1 MVARAQ
7 PGRRPN
13 PAMAY
18 DVARERVVRFD
29 AQGIWEWDGA
39 RWSSRNDAVGPS
51 PRTFSAAAY
60 DLARCSMV
68 MFSGLDPS
76 STAVDTWEWDG
87 ASWAWRN
94 VSPQPPARWDHAMAY
109 DTARRRTV
117 VFGGCTA
124 TAGLLADTW
133 EWDGTTWRSL
143 IAAGP
148 IARHAHALA
157 YDLARQRTVLF
168 GGEDSSRVLLGDT
181 WEWDGASW
189 TQRLTATN
197 PSARHGSEMAYDALR
212 QRIVMYGGG
221 GNGVAATDT
230 WELDGTDWILRTPAP
245 IPAHVWSTRSPSI
258 SPAAASCCSA
268 APRCS
273 TPGNGTAP
281 IGRESISSRTR
292 HRGPTSDG
300 VRSPAA
306 VRGVVRRRAGR
317 RPLGGDLGVE
327 RCRLDAADATGR
339 CTGAR
344 RPRDGVR
351 WQSRR
356 SPALRRRG

>member
-1 MVARAQ
+1 MLRIRAGSSLFGAVLGTSLLLAPLPAQTALPAWSPARNLAG
-7 PGRRPN
+7 GRN

-68 MFSGLDPS
+68 MSAARPLVDGRGHVGMGWRELGLAQRLP
-76 STAVDTWEWDG
+76 TATCTLGPCD
-87 ASWAWRN
+87 
-94 VSPQPPARWDHAMAY
+94 AY

-168 GGEDSSRVLLGDT
+168 AVKT
-181 WEWDGASW
+181 
-189 TQRLTATN
+189 
-197 PSARHGSEMAYDALR
+197 
-212 QRIVMYGGG
+212 
-221 GNGVAATDT
+221 
-230 WELDGTDWILRTPAP
+230 
-245 IPAHVWSTRSPSI
+245 
-258 SPAAASCCSA
+258 AAACCS
-268 APRCS
+268 
-273 TPGNGTAP
+273 
-281 IGRESISSRTR
+281 R
-292 HRGPTSDG
+292 H
-300 VRSPAA
+300 
-306 VRGVVRRRAGR
+306 
-317 RPLGGDLGVE
+317 LGVGW
-327 RCRLDAADATGR
+327 RQLDAAPHRDQSI
-339 CTGAR
+339 GA
-344 RPRDGVR
+344 PWIGNG
-351 WQSRR
+351 
-356 SPALRRRG
+356 L